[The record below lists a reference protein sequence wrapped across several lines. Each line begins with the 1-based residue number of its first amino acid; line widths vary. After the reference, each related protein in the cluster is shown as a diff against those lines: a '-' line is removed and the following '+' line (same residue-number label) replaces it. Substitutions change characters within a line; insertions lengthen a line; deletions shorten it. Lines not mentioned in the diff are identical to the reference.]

1 MQKNLLPNTQDKKVF
16 ITGAS
21 SGIGYALCEE
31 YLKQGWSVIGLA
43 RDSSKMPDRN
53 KKNNNFKF
61 VKVDLSDFEISKSV
75 INDVLKKNKNINTF
89 ILNAGVYLPDGFD
102 NFSFENAKKTFNTN
116 VLSIYL
122 TLELINKNFKLSSKH
137 TLAIMSSTAGYKGL
151 PKSLLYGPS
160 KAALI
165 NLAESIKS
173 ENSNDLNI
181 KLICPGFVETPATKV
196 NTFKMPFLMSPSKA
210 AGIIFDKIYKKGFE
224 ITFPFPFNSIMKF
237 GKILPYKLYF
247 KFTEKKFSK
256 K

>member
-1 MQKNLLPNTQDKKVF
+1 MQKNLLQNTQDKKVF

-31 YLKQGWSVIGLA
+31 YLKQGWFVIGLA
-43 RDSSKMPDRN
+43 RDISKIPEITI
-53 KKNNNFKF
+53 KNNNFEF
-61 VKVDLSDFEISKSV
+61 VKVDLSNFEISKSI
-75 INDVLKKNKNINTF
+75 INDVLKRNRNINTF

-102 NFSFENAKKTFNTN
+102 NFKFENVKKTFDTN

-122 TLELINKNFKLSSKH
+122 TLELINKNFKLSSVH

-173 ENSNDLNI
+173 EDKNGLNI

-196 NTFKMPFLMSPSKA
+196 NNFKMPFLMSPSKA
-210 AGIIFDKIYKKGFE
+210 ARIIFDKLYKKGFE

-237 GKILPYKLYF
+237 GKILPYNLYF

-256 K
+256 R

>member
-43 RDSSKMPDRN
+43 RDSSKIPDKT
-53 KKNNNFKF
+53 KKNNNFEF
-61 VKVDLSDFEISKSV
+61 VKVDLS
-75 INDVLKKNKNINTF
+75 
-89 ILNAGVYLPDGFD
+89 DGFD

-196 NTFKMPFLMSPSKA
+196 NTFKMPFLMLPSKA

>member
-1 MQKNLLPNTQDKKVF
+1 MQENLSKNIQNKKVF

-21 SGIGYALCEE
+21 SGIGLALCEK
-31 YLKQGWSVIGLA
+31 YLEEGWKVIGLA
-43 RDSSKMPDRN
+43 RDISKIQNSTKDN
-53 KKNNNFKF
+53 DNFEF
-61 VKVDLSDFEISKSV
+61 IKVDLSNFETSKST
-75 INDVLKKNKNINTF
+75 IDDIFKKNKDINTF
-89 ILNAGVYLPDGFD
+89 ILNAGIYVPDSFN
-102 NFSFENAKKTFNTN
+102 NFSFENAKNTFNTN

-122 TLELINKNFKLSSKH
+122 ILELINHNFELNSKL

-151 PKSLLYGPS
+151 PRSILYGPS

-173 ENSNDLNI
+173 ENHESLNV

-196 NTFKMPFLMSPSKA
+196 NDFKMPFLMSANRA
-210 AGIIFDKIYKKGFE
+210 ASIIFNKIYKKGFE

>member
-1 MQKNLLPNTQDKKVF
+1 MQKNLLANTRGRVVF

-43 RDSSKMPDRN
+43 RDITKIPNDTI
-53 KKNNNFKF
+53 NNPKFKF
-61 VKVDLSDFEISKSV
+61 VKTDLANFNTSRLIID
-75 INDVLKKNKNINTF
+75 DVLKENKNIDTF
-89 ILNAGVYLPDGFD
+89 ILNAGIYIPDSFSD
-102 NFSFENAKKTFNTN
+102 FNFNNAKATFDTN

-122 TLELINKNFKLSSKH
+122 SLELIKKNHKLNSNH

-151 PKSLLYGPS
+151 PKSILYGPS

-173 ENSNDLNI
+173 EIHNKLNV

-196 NTFKMPFLMSPSKA
+196 NTFKMPYLMSPKKA
-210 AGIIFDKIYKKGFE
+210 AKIIYDKIYKKGFE

-237 GKILPYKLYF
+237 GKVLPYKLYF
-247 KFTEKKFSK
+247 KITEKKFSK